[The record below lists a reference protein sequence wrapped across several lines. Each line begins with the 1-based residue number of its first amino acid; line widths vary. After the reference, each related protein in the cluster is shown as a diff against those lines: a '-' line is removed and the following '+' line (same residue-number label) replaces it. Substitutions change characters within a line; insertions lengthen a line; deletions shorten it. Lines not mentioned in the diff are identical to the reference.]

1 MDKFFLSLDKRIV
14 IPAVA
19 VAGFALWL
27 FLCEANY
34 QSYWNQT
41 IYRVQTTDFN
51 LLHHTLPTTLSEL
64 IIAGRDDLVQQT
76 LDSTYGIFGLV
87 VTDPSGQSIIY
98 KTGTNWHRGTWQ
110 EKVTPEN
117 LVKEGKSEP
126 FDVLSDP
133 PPLEAVWEHKSPRV
147 NEPTHILG
155 ATNPVRRVI
164 GNLYYVRPT
173 PPTFVE
179 DLVGFFSRGMVESS
193 GANRG
198 YLYVTFSSILF
209 SITLIL
215 LFWLRQRVLASKQ
228 LELDHIQRELEIRK
242 KALEHITSELTS
254 QKSRKTWLEREA
266 EESYKRALSLKIAL
280 ERLRDAM
287 ANANGGDIM
296 APPMQSHFPPR
307 VRPAVHPPSALLEE
321 IEQLIPALT
330 DNAGTLK
337 SQANMLHDY
346 CAILEQQQ
354 SEMKRIVEH
363 AHVKAQQPSSFIDMT
378 PR

>member
-14 IPAVA
+14 IPVVA

-27 FLCEANY
+27 FLCEAHY
-34 QSYWNQT
+34 QSYWDQT

-64 IIAGRDDLVQQT
+64 IISGRDDLVQET

-87 VTDPSGQSIIY
+87 VTDPSGQSILY
-98 KTGTNWHRGTWQ
+98 KTGKNWHRGSWQ
-110 EKVTPEN
+110 DKVTPEN

-126 FDVLSDP
+126 FDILTDP
-133 PPLEAVWEHKSPRV
+133 PPLAPIWEHKSPRA
-147 NEPTHILG
+147 NESTRIPG
-155 ATNPVRRVI
+155 ANNPARRII
-164 GNLYYVRPT
+164 GHLYYVRPL
-173 PPTFVE
+173 PPTFLE
-179 DLVGFFSRGMVESS
+179 DLQGFFTTGFAESS
-193 GANRG
+193 GAKRG
-198 YLYVTFSSILF
+198 YLYVTFSAILF
-209 SITLIL
+209 SVVLIL

-228 LELDHIQRELEIRK
+228 QELDHIHRELDIRK
-242 KALEHITSELTS
+242 RALEHVTSELTS

-266 EESYKRALSLKIAL
+266 DESYKRALKLKIAL

-287 ANANGGDIM
+287 AHANGVDM
-296 APPMQSHFPPR
+296 APPMQSDFPPR

-354 SEMKRIVEH
+354 SEMKRIVDH
-363 AHVKAQQPSSFIDMT
+363 AAVRAQQIPNFLDMT